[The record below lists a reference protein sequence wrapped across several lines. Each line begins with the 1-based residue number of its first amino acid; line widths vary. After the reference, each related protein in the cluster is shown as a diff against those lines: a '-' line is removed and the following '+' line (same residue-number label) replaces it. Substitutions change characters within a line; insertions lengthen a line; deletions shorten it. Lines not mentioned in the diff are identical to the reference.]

1 MNNLV
6 LIVLKNDDLIVSN
19 YNYNASMIANYNSDY
34 LYAVDGDTNLFKE
47 MNPTARDYY
56 DADWEQ
62 NAFPLAPGDTP
73 LEKYLNGINNM
84 YDPNS
89 PNWTAILPAIASN
102 KQLFTK
108 LMSTRN
114 YNAFSTLQTVINFRD
129 MDLFMYLTK
138 AVIEGIT
145 DPLTEQEISDLNGIL
160 IANNFPSLAELIS
173 A

>member
-1 MNNLV
+1 MISLFV
-6 LIVLKNDDLIVSN
+6 LTSQESFNSQPDMII
-19 YNYNASMIANYNSDY
+19 SMIANYNGDC
-34 LYAVDGDTNLFKE
+34 LYAVNGDANLFKQL
-47 MNPTARDYY
+47 NPTARGYY
-56 DADWEQ
+56 EADWEQ
-62 NAFPLAPGDTP
+62 NAFPNAPGDNP

-84 YDPNS
+84 YVPNS

-160 IANNFPSLAELIS
+160 IANNFPSLAELTS